1 MSRQAPRLASRAT
14 QRDLWSLFELLKRLG
29 IDGAEAAF
37 LRCTRRRFGLT
48 PGFRPSSG
56 EIPRGP
62 FLPTPSWRCGR
73 GSREREREGEREG
86 GEAPAAIG
94 GLEAPRKWRESEKV
108 ILKVTFPDLRVSMG
122 LRSASA

>member
-73 GSREREREGEREG
+73 GSREREREREVKLRQLLG
-86 GEAPAAIG
+86 AWRRPENGVS
-94 GLEAPRKWRESEKV
+94 PRR
-108 ILKVTFPDLRVSMG
+108 
-122 LRSASA
+122 